1 MVPENTRHPHWDP
14 GTRVLVRNRFDG
26 AWVAGFELTAV
37 KEQSY
42 EVRRRSDHVVLPAR
56 FDESEVL
63 PENESA

>member
-1 MVPENTRHPHWDP
+1 M
-14 GTRVLVRNRFDG
+14 VRNRFDG
-26 AWVAGFELTAV
+26 AWVTGFELV
-37 KEQSY
+37 GVGEQSY

>member
-1 MVPENTRHPHWDP
+1 MPEPRRHQPWDA
-14 GTRVLVRNRFDG
+14 GTPVMVRNRFDG
-26 AWVAGFELTAV
+26 AWVAGFELV
-37 KEQSY
+37 GVQEHSY

>member
-1 MVPENTRHPHWDP
+1 MPETRRHPQWNT
-14 GTRVLVRNRFDG
+14 GTPVMVRNRFDG
-26 AWVAGFELTAV
+26 AWVTGFELVGV

-63 PENESA
+63 PENDPA